1 MALQLLPFLRMAQ
14 EFEQLIKDVFGESF
28 SRLSQ
33 FQGEQLK
40 KLTDRINAL
49 AREAVKED
57 VARLQ
62 TEINELRTRVARLEG
77 ERAEA
82 AAEAVETS
90 F

>member
-1 MALQLLPFLRMAQ
+1 MAQ
-14 EFEQLIKDVFGESF
+14 DFEQLIKDVFGESF

-40 KLTDRINAL
+40 KLTDRVNAM
-49 AREAVKED
+49 AREAVKD
-57 VARLQ
+57 DIARLQ
-62 TEINELRTRVARLEG
+62 TEINELSARVATLEG

-82 AAEAVETS
+82 AAEALESS